1 MSANNEPLRQALESF
16 LDLPET
22 RVEEPFEDRNGQ
34 ILVKLVST
42 QAGTPAVI
50 IGPRAIPVRIDG

>member
-1 MSANNEPLRQALESF
+1 
-16 LDLPET
+16 LPET
-22 RVEEPFEDRNGQ
+22 RVEEAFEDRNGQ

-42 QAGTPAVI
+42 QAGMPAVV